1 MVNVRHQ
8 LNFTSF
14 AIAAL
19 FTTCALSANAQD
31 NQIALISNSHTP
43 NTNTNTNTNNIVSI
57 STKTLAIDWNGLS
70 VNSTAL
76 TVDRQPQKVTHLV
89 IDSKTKASWALMPS
103 GIIVEAELNEDIL
116 LVQFNLPSNAHVY
129 RN

>member
-1 MVNVRHQ
+1 MLSVRHH

-19 FTTCALSANAQD
+19 FSTCAFSTNAQN
-31 NQIALISNSHTP
+31 NQITL
-43 NTNTNTNTNNIVSI
+43 TNTNNSDTVSI

-89 IDSKTKASWALMPS
+89 TNSKAKASWTLLPS
-103 GIIVEAELNEDIL
+103 GINVEAELKL
-116 LVQFNLPSNAHVY
+116 S
-129 RN
+129 

>member
-8 LNFTSF
+8 LTLTSF

-31 NQIALISNSHTP
+31 NQIALISNSHT
-43 NTNTNTNTNNIVSI
+43 TNTNTNTNNIVSI

-76 TVDRQPQKVTHLV
+76 TVDRQPQKVAHLV
-89 IDSKTKASWALMPS
+89 ICLLYTSPSPRDGNVSRMPS
-103 GIIVEAELNEDIL
+103 SA
-116 LVQFNLPSNAHVY
+116 
-129 RN
+129 

>member
-8 LNFTSF
+8 LTLTSF

-31 NQIALISNSHTP
+31 NQIALISNSHT
-43 NTNTNTNTNNIVSI
+43 TNNIVSI

-70 VNSTAL
+70 VNSAAL

-89 IDSKTKASWALMPS
+89 TDSKAKASWTLMPS
-103 GIIVEAELNEDIL
+103 GINVEAELKEDNL
-116 LVQFNLPSNAHVY
+116 LVQFTLPSNLSLIHI
-129 RN
+129 